1 MPPSPEIPISTN
13 RRFSIT
19 ALPQGIYLGLDI
31 SHNTGEHTYTFAVSV
46 HDGSY
51 SSDYYTDTLPLDQKL
66 PHKERIAEAENRL
79 IEVMTSF
86 ARGNHYKVQSVGVSL
101 QVNDAD
107 SRELLFSPPSIT
119 SKLWFELD
127 AIPFI
132 METSGH
138 DIDER
143 ASSAVRKSVIWYVNA
158 ISFLR
163 AVIIFFLTIL
173 TNFFLVLPYRVL
185 MSIGSVHNILETFLA
200 LA

>member
-1 MPPSPEIPISTN
+1 MPPNPEIPTHTN

-31 SHNTGEHTYTFAVSV
+31 SHKTGDNTYSFAVSV

-51 SSDYYTDTLPLDQKL
+51 SSDYYTDTLPLNQNL
-66 PHKERIAEAENRL
+66 PHKERVADAENKL
-79 IEVMTSF
+79 IEVIANF
-86 ARGNHYKVQSVGVSL
+86 ARGSHYKVQSVGVSL

-107 SRELLFSPPSIT
+107 SKELLFNPPSIT

-132 METSGH
+132 METNGR

-143 ASSAVRKSVIWYVNA
+143 ASSAVRKSVIWYVLPCPF
-158 ISFLR
+158 ISSLPM
-163 AVIIFFLTIL
+163 FLTVIDQFTRL
-173 TNFFLVLPYRVL
+173 AG
-185 MSIGSVHNILETFLA
+185 MSFGSCQ
-200 LA
+200 

>member
-31 SHNTGEHTYTFAVSV
+31 SHNTGDHTYSFAVSV

-51 SSDYYTDTLPLDQKL
+51 SSDYYTDTLPLNLEL
-66 PHKERIAEAENRL
+66 PYKERIADAENRL
-79 IEVMTSF
+79 IEVMTRF

-132 METSGH
+132 METNGR

-143 ASSAVRKSVIWYVNA
+143 ASSAVRKSVIWYVTA
-158 ISFLR
+158 IFRNSHFDNMIDQL
-163 AVIIFFLTIL
+163 
-173 TNFFLVLPYRVL
+173 LPRL